1 MRARPAFLTTIG
13 LGLVAATAVAVWS
26 RYVAPYRPRLEAVEL
41 PVPAGHES
49 LAGFRIGFLTDTHAG
64 PFVSPDD
71 LRRAVAILRQE
82 APDLVLLGGDYISES
97 PRYANDAAAALG
109 ELATIAPLGCLAVL
123 GNHDLSTDR
132 DRVTATLEER
142 GIRVLRNRSVRVE
155 TGRGPLWIAG
165 IDETIL
171 GKADV
176 DATFAGIPDGSAVLA
191 LWHEPDY
198 AAQAAAAG
206 AFAQLSGHTHGGQ
219 IRLPGIGPLV
229 LPPGGKLY
237 PAGMYVV
244 NGLHLYT
251 SRGMGVYRPPVR
263 LLCPPEV
270 TIVTLTTGR

>member
-1 MRARPAFLTTIG
+1 MRARPAFLKTIG
-13 LGLVAATAVAVWS
+13 LGIVAATAVAIWS
-26 RYVAPYRPRLEAVEL
+26 RYVAPYRPRLEAIEI

-49 LAGFRIGFLTDTHAG
+49 LAGLRIGFLTDTHAG
-64 PFVSPDD
+64 PFVSPID
-71 LRRAVAILRQE
+71 LRRAVAMLRQE

-97 PRYANDAAAALG
+97 PRYADDAAVALG
-109 ELATIAPLGCLAVL
+109 DLATVAPLGCLAVL

-132 DRVTATLEER
+132 DRVTAALENH
-142 GIRVLRNRSVRVE
+142 GIRVLRNQSALIE

-165 IDETIL
+165 VDETIL
-171 GKADV
+171 GQADV
-176 DATFAGIPDGSAVLA
+176 EATFAGIPDGSAVLA

-237 PAGMYVV
+237 PAGTYVV

-251 SRGMGVYRPPVR
+251 SRGLGVYRPPVR
-263 LLCPPEV
+263 FLCPPEV